1 MIYRPLEREL
11 FNRLFDY
18 DNRACGKTAEAPKHE
33 ARTDWTP
40 AVDIQEESNAFR
52 LQFDLPGLKQEEID
66 IELKGEVL
74 TIKGERT
81 QAQEEKR
88 EGYLRTERVWGKF
101 QRSFTFR
108 TPVEGD
114 KVTATYRN
122 GVLEVL
128 VPKTEEVQP
137 KKIVVANE

>member
-1 MIYRPLEREL
+1 MIYRPLERDL

-18 DNRACGKTAEAPKHE
+18 DNRTCDKTAEAPKHE
-33 ARTDWTP
+33 AHTDWTP

-66 IELKGEVL
+66 IELKGEAL
-74 TIKGERT
+74 TIKGERS
-81 QAQEEKR
+81 QPEKR
-88 EGYLRTERVWGKF
+88 EGYLRTERVYGKF

-114 KVTATYRN
+114 KVTANYRN

-128 VPKTEEVQP
+128 VPKAAGVQP